1 MAVVKYTTAEVKLL
15 ARLMRAEAEGEGTQ
29 GMLLVGN
36 VGINR
41 VRAKC
46 YEFKKITSI
55 TKMVYQHPGGFE
67 STLYSYF
74 YQSART
80 KEINL
85 AKRVINGERFAPA
98 TRALW
103 FYSTYTPGCKS
114 KWYNQ
119 WNSGKYKHHCF
130 YAPIQSANCY

>member
-1 MAVVKYTTAEVKLL
+1 MAVVNYNSAEVKLL
-15 ARLMRAEAEGEGTQ
+15 ARLLRAEAEGEGTL

-36 VGINR
+36 VAINR

-46 YEFKKITSI
+46 YEFKNINSI
-55 TKMVYQHPGGFE
+55 TKMVYQRPGGFE

-74 YQSART
+74 YQAART

-85 AKRVINGERFAPA
+85 AKRVIHGERFSPA

-130 YAPIQSANCY
+130 YAPVQSANCY